1 MISYYKEKRDM
12 KKLLFVVGLVLSSTN
27 TVNAQQEKV
36 TPLNLTN
43 LHLKCDSYIVS
54 KTGPVM
60 QVDTIDCLTVDIT
73 INLKRKTFKNVTNLY
88 DVSYIKKYKIKNVL
102 IKNDTLTF
110 QINDRITQYYT
121 ISLNPAENTT
131 CMKVEF
137 QNPEQAD
144 HVTISREVI
153 YDYST
158 QLMTQWIPKS

>member
-1 MISYYKEKRDM
+1 VQD
-12 KKLLFVVGLVLSSTN
+12 LFPYAAAL
-27 TVNAQQEKV
+27 
-36 TPLNLTN
+36 
-43 LHLKCDSYIVS
+43 
-54 KTGPVM
+54 
-60 QVDTIDCLTVDIT
+60 
-73 INLKRKTFKNVTNLY
+73 
-88 DVSYIKKYKIKNVL
+88 
-102 IKNDTLTF
+102 DTLTF